1 MGVSMA
7 CEIRICPSAAQR
19 GLAERTFGCA
29 RWACSRCLEIRK
41 AECERTGRSPSA
53 CELQKLVT
61 AWKRTDAPWLAEAG
75 SHALQQAAVNLGRAF
90 DGLFRRCR
98 AGGKPGYPRFK
109 SKRDARH
116 ARLPK
121 LGLVKARVS
130 RPVEGHALSATVKRV
145 PSGKHFCVLC
155 CTDCPKPDIPEGR
168 IEVLGVDVGI
178 RCLMARP
185 YGDAIADPRSLAR
198 SERGLAQA
206 QRRLSRKKKGSGRR
220 ARQRARVARVHE
232 KIASQR
238 KDALHKATAEA
249 VRESQAIAVE
259 DLDARGMEKDRRLAK
274 SVADASMSEMARQL
288 ECKCSWY
295 GRRFVKAS
303 RLCPSSRTCS
313 ACGQANQA
321 VVLGVE
327 AWTCPACGCR
337 HGRDLNAALNIAREG
352 ARLLN
357 KADGTAGLAG
367 TGDAKASRTLV
378 EQAQD
383 QLPPQG
389 GGRPSASKRESPGFG
404 RGERQVTLYLR
415 PSTEEDNTD
424 RFLSDWGLRD
434 PVTRYSSYMRH
445 PIQMMVT

>member
-1 MGVSMA
+1 MERT

-19 GLAERTFGCA
+19 ELAERTFGCC
-29 RWACSRCLEIRK
+29 RWACSRCLEARK

-53 CELQKLVT
+53 CRLQKLVT

-98 AGGKPGYPRFK
+98 AGGKPGYPRFE
-109 SKRDARH
+109 SKGDARQSCRTSWGISVPDARH
-116 ARLPK
+116 ARLPMI
-121 LGLVKARVS
+121 GVVKARVS
-130 RPVEGHALSATVKRV
+130 RPVEGRVLNATVKRV

-185 YGDAIADPRSLAR
+185 DGTAIADPRSLAR
-198 SERGLAQA
+198 SERRLARA
-206 QRRLSRKKKGSGRR
+206 QRRLSRKKKGSRRR

-259 DLDARGMEKDRRLAK
+259 GLDVRGMEKDRRLAK
-274 SVADASMSEMARQL
+274 SVADASLSEMARQL
-288 ECKCSWY
+288 ECRCSWH
-295 GRRFVKAS
+295 GRKLAKAS

-313 ACGQANQA
+313 ACGQASQA

-327 AWTCPACGCR
+327 AWTCPVCGCR

-367 TGDAKASRTLV
+367 TGGAKASRTLV

-389 GGRPSASKRESPGFG
+389 GGRPSASKRESPGFS
-404 RGERQVTLYLR
+404 RGECQNRKR
-415 PSTEEDNTD
+415 
-424 RFLSDWGLRD
+424 
-434 PVTRYSSYMRH
+434 
-445 PIQMMVT
+445 